1 MKNLVVIVL
10 SISLLANLYFLHT
23 RRPEVEITRT
33 TDTLWK
39 DTVIRDSFPYPVY
52 VETVRNNVDSL
63 FTVDSVLVPV
73 YLPIEQKQYETAD
86 YKAVVEGYN
95 PRLVS
100 IDIYQRYPV
109 ITNTDTKY
117 IKSNQK
123 WGIGIQAGYG
133 ISSDRAGPY
142 IGIGIQYNL
151 FSF

>member
-1 MKNLVVIVL
+1 MKNFLTIFL
-10 SISLLANLYFLHT
+10 SISLLASLYFLHT
-23 RRPEVEITRT
+23 RQPEVEIIRT
-33 TDTLWK
+33 TDTLWM
-39 DTVIRDSFPYPVY
+39 DTVIRDSFPVPVY
-52 VETVRNNVDSL
+52 VEKVRYEIDTLHS
-63 FTVDSVLVPV
+63 VDSVLIQV